1 MPRSFITRRRW
12 QAGSLS
18 VRPGEER
25 EEKGGERGRERAAAR
40 PREGDETTIVVERRR
55 PVSLCEARSGGGGCG
70 DDEKEDEDDED
81 EDEDEDDEDERGRR
95 CGAIVIVV

>member
-1 MPRSFITRRRW
+1 M
-12 QAGSLS
+12 AGSLS
-18 VRPGEER
+18 VGPGEER
-25 EEKGGERGRERAAAR
+25 EEKGGESGRERAAAR

-55 PVSLCEARSGGGGCG
+55 PVSLCEARSGGGGRG

-81 EDEDEDDEDERGRR
+81 EDDEDEDEDEDERGRR